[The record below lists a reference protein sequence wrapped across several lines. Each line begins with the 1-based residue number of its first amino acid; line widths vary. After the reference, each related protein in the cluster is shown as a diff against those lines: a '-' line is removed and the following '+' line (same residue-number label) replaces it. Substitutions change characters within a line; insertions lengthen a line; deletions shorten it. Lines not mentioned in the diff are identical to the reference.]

1 MRWLRREERELE
13 KTALDEKGYAPS
25 GDGVRDNIRL
35 GQASMYGM
43 FFL

>member
-1 MRWLRREERELE
+1 M
-13 KTALDEKGYAPS
+13 ALDEKGYAPK